1 MRHLECDYRSSTLMF
16 VTMLCI
22 DFRPYSMLVS
32 ELLIRSGVLSP
43 SIVLPLS
50 LHFPDDESRGDC
62 VAQIIS
68 SGGEHDRSDKSSVPT

>member
-32 ELLIRSGVLSP
+32 ELLIESGVLLGSMGWTFTGP
-43 SIVLPLS
+43 QRRLPRS
-50 LHFPDDESRGDC
+50 QQ